1 MRTAKDD
8 LPHTVVNDDCFHRLP
23 ALPMI
28 AVVAAAAAFGACAPS
43 ARPDAAAPAIDSIRQ
58 ADLQADLYFLAADA
72 MNGRGAASRD
82 VAVAT
87 EFIKARFQR
96 LGLTPAGTEG
106 SYFQP
111 FNLAY
116 VELGAGDNS
125 LVIEGIAGTDD
136 VDTAGPRRRTVG
148 QDYYTLNFSASGSA
162 RGELVYAGFG
172 IVDPRLGYDDYQG
185 ESVEGKVV
193 LVLDREPGVS
203 DPESPFDGVVTA
215 EQSRDWR
222 KALAAQARGAVG
234 ILFVRDV
241 HNRPDVDDYEAA
253 ATSYWRVGTRGPRYT
268 LETWLEKIE
277 IPAAR
282 ISAELA
288 ERLVAGTGQTLE
300 ELAAAAE
307 TDGGHGVLA
316 VPGTVVEINA
326 SVERTPVAARNV
338 LAMIEG
344 SDPELADE
352 VVIICAHFDHD
363 GANERGIFN
372 GADDDGSGTVALLE
386 IAEAYALAAAQG
398 QRPRRTVV
406 FAAWDAEERGLL
418 GAWYYTEA
426 PQFPLGSTVAVLN
439 MDMIGRNEEVPED
452 GGGRFRGLEPQTAES
467 NANAINIMGYTHSS
481 DLRSDI
487 EEANGDIG
495 LELRFRYDNNTS
507 NLLRRSDHWP
517 FLQVGVPATFFHT
530 GLHPDYHRF
539 TDTPDLIN
547 YPKMEKIARLVYLT
561 SWNLANDDGRPALD
575 RDL

>member
-1 MRTAKDD
+1 MKRTEDI
-8 LPHTVVNDDCFHRLP
+8 P
-23 ALPMI
+23 APRPRRSRPSLGL
-28 AVVAAAAAFGACAPS
+28 VLVAAAAAACAPTS
-43 ARPDAAAPAIDSIRQ
+43 TPGGNGPGFAVESIRQ
-58 ADLQADLYFLAADA
+58 EDMRADLFFLAADA
-72 MNGRGAASRD
+72 MNGRRATTRD
-82 VAVAT
+82 VAITT

-96 LGLTPAGTEG
+96 LGLTPGGPDGT
-106 SYFQP
+106 YFQN
-111 FNLAY
+111 FNLVSAA
-116 VELGAGDNS
+116 LGEGDNS
-125 LVIEGIAGTDD
+125 LVIDG
-136 VDTAGPRRRTVG
+136 VDTGGPRRRALG
-148 QDYYTLNFSASGSA
+148 EDYYTLNFSASGSGS
-162 RGELVYAGFG
+162 GELVYAGFG
-172 IVDPRLGYDDYQG
+172 IVEPRLSYDDYRG
-185 ESVEGKVV
+185 ESVEGKIV
-193 LVLDREPGVS
+193 LVLDREPGVD

-222 KALAAQARGAVG
+222 KALAAQARGAAG

-241 HNRPDVDDYEAA
+241 HNRPETTDYAVAA
-253 ATSYWRVGTRGPRYT
+253 ENYWRAGARPRVT
-268 LETWLEKIE
+268 LETWMDKLE

-282 ISAELA
+282 VSVQLA
-288 ERLVAGTGQTLE
+288 ERMVAGSGQTLGQ
-300 ELAAAAE
+300 LAAAAE
-307 TDGGHGVLA
+307 SDSGHGVLA
-316 VPGTVVEINA
+316 IAGPTVQINA
-326 SVERTPVAARNV
+326 SVERTVIRARNV
-338 LAMIEG
+338 LAMVEG
-344 SDPELADE
+344 SDPDLAHE

-363 GANERGIFN
+363 GANEQGIFN

-398 QRPRRTVV
+398 QGPRRTVL

-426 PQFPLGSTVAVLN
+426 PRFPLGSTVAVLN

-481 DLRSDI
+481 ELRAEI
-487 EEANGDIG
+487 EEANGAVG
-495 LELRFRYDNNTS
+495 LELKFRYDNNRS

-561 SWNLANDDGRPALD
+561 SWSLANDDGRPALE

>member
-1 MRTAKDD
+1 MKLVSKDLYSHRRRLQTA
-8 LPHTVVNDDCFHRLP
+8 
-23 ALPMI
+23 ALVGVM
-28 AVVAAAAAFGACAPS
+28 AFAAACVPTTAPTI
-43 ARPDAAAPAIDSIRQ
+43 AGDVPAIDSIRQ
-58 ADLQADLYFLAADA
+58 DDLRADLFFLASNA
-72 MNGRGAASRD
+72 MNGRGAATRD
-82 VAVAT
+82 AAVAT

-96 LGLTPAGTEG
+96 LGLTPAGPNG

-111 FNLAY
+111 FNLIY
-116 VELGAGDNS
+116 SELGGGDNS
-125 LVIEGIAGTDD
+125 LVIDGI
-136 VDTAGPRRRTVG
+136 DTSSPRRRAIG
-148 QDYYTLNFSASGSA
+148 EDYYTLNFSASGSA

-172 IVDPRLGYDDYQG
+172 INEPRLGYDDYRG
-185 ESVEGKVV
+185 ESVDGKIV
-193 LVLDREPGVS
+193 LVLDSEPGVA
-203 DPESPFDGVVTA
+203 DAESPFDGVVTA

-222 KALAAQARGAVG
+222 KALAAQVRGAAG

-241 HNRPDVDDYEAA
+241 HNRADVDDYESAA
-253 ATSYWRVGTRGPRYT
+253 ASYWRIGTRGPRYT
-268 LETWLEKIE
+268 LEAWVDKID

-282 ISAELA
+282 ISAALA
-288 ERLVAGTGQTLE
+288 ASLVGGTGQTLE
-300 ELAAAAE
+300 QLAAAAE
-307 TDGGHGVLA
+307 SEDGHGVIAL
-316 VPGTVVEINA
+316 PGPEVQINA
-326 SVERTPVAARNV
+326 SVERTLVPARNV

-344 SDPELADE
+344 SDPELAGE

-363 GANERGIFN
+363 GANAEGIYN

-398 QRPRRTVV
+398 RKPRRTMV

-418 GAWYYTEA
+418 GAWHYTEA

-439 MDMIGRNEEVPED
+439 MDMIGRNEEVPPD
-452 GGGRFRGLEPQTAES
+452 GGNRFRGLEPQTAES
-467 NANAINIMGYTHSS
+467 NANAINIMGYSHSS
-481 DLRSDI
+481 DLRA
-487 EEANGDIG
+487 EVEKANGAIG
-495 LELRFRYDNNTS
+495 LELKFGYDNNRS

-539 TDTPDLIN
+539 TDTPDRIN